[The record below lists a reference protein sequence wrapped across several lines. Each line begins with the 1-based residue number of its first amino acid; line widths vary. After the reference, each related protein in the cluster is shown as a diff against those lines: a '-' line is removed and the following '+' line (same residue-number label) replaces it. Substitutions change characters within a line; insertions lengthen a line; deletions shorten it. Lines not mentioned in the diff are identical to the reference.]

1 MTDARDT
8 APSPW
13 LKLALEVGPLA
24 VFFLSFRYGRDIL
37 ESSPAR
43 ALLGDAA
50 ASPAMAGESGP
61 LFVATAFFM
70 VAIALSLGVSWHMA
84 RSLPR
89 MAVLTAVVVAVFG
102 GLTLWLQDETF
113 IKMKP
118 TIVNGLFAGILAIG
132 LVQGRSYIRYLMAEA
147 IPMDDEGW
155 MIFTRRW
162 CGFFV
167 FMALLNE
174 AVWRTQS
181 TEVWVSFKTFA
192 NLPIT
197 MVFMAFQLPL
207 LRRHM
212 TEEGTE

>member
-13 LKLALEVGPLA
+13 LKLTLEVGPLA
-24 VFFLSFRYGRDIL
+24 VFFLAFRFGHEIL
-37 ESSPAR
+37 GLGPVQ

-50 ASPAMAGESGP
+50 ASKAMTGESAP
-61 LFVATAFFM
+61 LFVATALFM
-70 VAIALSLGVSWHMA
+70 VAIALSLAVSWHIA
-84 RSLPR
+84 RTLPR
-89 MAVLTAVVVAVFG
+89 MAVLTAAVVAVFG

-118 TIVNGLFAGILAIG
+118 TIVNGLFAAILGVG
-132 LVQGRSYIRYLMAEA
+132 LLRGRSYIRYLMAEA
-147 IPMDDEGW
+147 IPMDEEGW

-167 FMALLNE
+167 FMAVLNE

-181 TEVWVSFKTFA
+181 TDVWVSFKTFA

-212 TEEGTE
+212 IDEEEG